1 MKEDRP
7 SIERG
12 KEFPS
17 LNSIVTAAARY
28 KWKGPESGQ
37 QSCVPVCGDEQD
49 DTQTL
54 F

>member
-1 MKEDRP
+1 M
-7 SIERG
+7 
-12 KEFPS
+12 
-17 LNSIVTAAARY
+17 NSAVKAAARY

-49 DTQTL
+49 DIQTP